1 MAAHPRSFRSPLP
14 ATTHVELIGHRGA
27 KREFPENSLP
37 AFTRALERGAD
48 AVELDVH
55 VTADGV
61 AVVHHDAE
69 VRVPVARGSALRRVS
84 EMSWTELSRVELSP
98 EVFVPSLEQVL
109 DAVSTKGT
117 VYVELKGTN
126 AEEPA
131 IAVIQSSRARCAVHS
146 FDHGVIARAARLAP
160 ELRRGILFDEYPAT
174 VEQAM
179 HAAVAL
185 DVWPQWELIDATLVD
200 RVHANGGRVIAW
212 TVNTTASA
220 RKLVDLGVDGL
231 CGDDVRLLQL

>member
-1 MAAHPRSFRSPLP
+1 
-14 ATTHVELIGHRGA
+14 VELIGHRGA

-37 AFTRALERGAD
+37 AFARALERGAD

-55 VTADGV
+55 ATADAV

-69 VRVPVARGSALRRVS
+69 VSVPAARGRALRPIN
-84 EMSWTELSRVELSP
+84 EISWHELSRVELSP
-98 EVFVPSLEQVL
+98 EVFIPSLAQVL
-109 DAVSTKGT
+109 DAVSAQGA
-117 VYVELKGTN
+117 VYIELKGRN

-131 IAVIQSSRARCAVHS
+131 IAVIRSRRTRCAVLS

-160 ELRRGILFDEYPAT
+160 ELRRGILFDEYPAD

-179 HAAVAL
+179 RAASAL
-185 DVWPQWELIDATLVD
+185 DVWPQWELIDAALVD

-220 RKLVDLGVDGL
+220 RKLVGLGVDGL

>member
-1 MAAHPRSFRSPLP
+1 MPAHPSSLMPP
-14 ATTHVELIGHRGA
+14 SGATKGVELIGHRGA
-27 KREFPENSLP
+27 KREFPENSLR
-37 AFTRALERGAD
+37 AFARALERGAD

-55 VTADGV
+55 ATADGV

-69 VRVPVARGSALRRVS
+69 VRVPRGRALRPIS
-84 EMSWTELSRVELSP
+84 EMSWAELSRVELSP

-109 DAVSTKGT
+109 DAVSTRGT
-117 VYVELKGTN
+117 VYVELKGKN

-131 IAVIQSSRARCAVHS
+131 IAVIQSSRTRCAVHS

-160 ELRRGILFDEYPAT
+160 ELRRGILFDEYPAE

-179 HAAVAL
+179 RAASAL
-185 DVWPQWELIDATLVD
+185 DVWPQWELIDAALVD

-212 TVNTTASA
+212 TVNTTAAA
-220 RKLVDLGVDGL
+220 RKLVGLGVDG
-231 CGDDVRLLQL
+231 